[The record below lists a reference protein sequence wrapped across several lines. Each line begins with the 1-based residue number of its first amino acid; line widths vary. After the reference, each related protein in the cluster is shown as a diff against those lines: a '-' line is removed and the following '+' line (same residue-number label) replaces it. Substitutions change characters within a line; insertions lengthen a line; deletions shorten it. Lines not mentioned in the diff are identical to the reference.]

1 MAEGNP
7 TLTKILMASLVA
19 TFLIAITFGAYSEF
33 IVLNNTTIEDK
44 YSEAFNT
51 IGAQYGNF
59 GNLAKTTSDQ
69 GLVKNIFSFGK
80 NVVSGTVNVFV
91 VGLDAIGSFF
101 SMIPIISNVVE
112 SIALVIP
119 GFQALLGLLTT
130 LIVLY
135 IGMRYIQSTSNK
147 YELP

>member
-33 IVLNNTTIEDK
+33 IVLNNATIEDK

>member
-33 IVLNNTTIEDK
+33 IVLNNATIEDK

-59 GNLAKTTSDQ
+59 ENLAKTTSDQ

>member
-33 IVLNNTTIEDK
+33 IVLNNATIEDK

-69 GLVKNIFSFGK
+69 EVVKNIFSFGK

>member
-33 IVLNNTTIEDK
+33 IVLNNATIEDK
-44 YSEAFNT
+44 YSEAFNI

-112 SIALVIP
+112 SIATVIP

>member
-1 MAEGNP
+1 
-7 TLTKILMASLVA
+7 
-19 TFLIAITFGAYSEF
+19 
-33 IVLNNTTIEDK
+33 
-44 YSEAFNT
+44 
-51 IGAQYGNF
+51 
-59 GNLAKTTSDQ
+59 
-69 GLVKNIFSFGK
+69 
-80 NVVSGTVNVFV
+80 
-91 VGLDAIGSFF
+91 
-101 SMIPIISNVVE
+101 MIPIISNVVE

>member
-33 IVLNNTTIEDK
+33 IVLNNSTIEDK

>member
-33 IVLNNTTIEDK
+33 IVLNNATIEDK

-80 NVVSGTVNVFV
+80 NVV
-91 VGLDAIGSFF
+91 
-101 SMIPIISNVVE
+101 
-112 SIALVIP
+112 
-119 GFQALLGLLTT
+119 
-130 LIVLY
+130 LY
-135 IGMRYIQSTSNK
+135 S
-147 YELP
+147 

>member
-7 TLTKILMASLVA
+7 TLTKILMAALVA

-33 IVLNNTTIEDK
+33 IVLNNATIEDK

-59 GNLAKTTSDQ
+59 ENLAKTTSDQ

>member
-7 TLTKILMASLVA
+7 TLTKILMASLIA

-33 IVLNNTTIEDK
+33 IVLNNATIEDK

-59 GNLAKTTSDQ
+59 GGLAKTTSDP

-112 SIALVIP
+112 SIATVIP

>member
-7 TLTKILMASLVA
+7 TLTKILMASLVG

-33 IVLNNTTIEDK
+33 IVLNNATIEDK